1 MSEWFFDHGCG
12 EGFTITVEEP
22 LDPTQIYIS
31 CALEGGQS
39 WDSLDITEI
48 FQNNPKIRAAFKDCI
63 DEIEKKKEDNM
74 DKLTD
79 LLSEDYQKEYDLCI
93 YLRSFDQQ
101 KRDLIFTAYGVSE
114 FFVVKVL
121 EKYSG
126 AQYEISVQK
135 KREV

>member
-1 MSEWFFDHGCG
+1 
-12 EGFTITVEEP
+12 
-22 LDPTQIYIS
+22 
-31 CALEGGQS
+31 
-39 WDSLDITEI
+39 
-48 FQNNPKIRAAFKDCI
+48 
-63 DEIEKKKEDNM
+63 M

-79 LLSEDYQKEYDLCI
+79 LLSEDYAKEYDLCI

>member
-1 MSEWFFDHGCG
+1 
-12 EGFTITVEEP
+12 
-22 LDPTQIYIS
+22 
-31 CALEGGQS
+31 
-39 WDSLDITEI
+39 
-48 FQNNPKIRAAFKDCI
+48 
-63 DEIEKKKEDNM
+63 M